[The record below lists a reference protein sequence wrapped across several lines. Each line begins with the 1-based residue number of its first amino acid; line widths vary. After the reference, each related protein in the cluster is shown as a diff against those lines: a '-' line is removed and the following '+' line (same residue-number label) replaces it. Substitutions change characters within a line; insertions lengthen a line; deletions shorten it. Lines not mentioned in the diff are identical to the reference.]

1 MTSPLPPFGFFE
13 LCAAC
18 GLPRHIGGS
27 CGVPPSPPFP
37 VAFKSVKVAYAAS
50 PGIFHREAYLEITCP
65 RCGYT
70 WREATV
76 SNVEGP

>member
-1 MTSPLPPFGFFE
+1 MISPIPPFGFFE

-37 VAFKSVKVAYAAS
+37 VRFSHVVLEDSATF
-50 PGIFHREAYLEITCP
+50 GIFHTEPCLEITCP
-65 RCGYT
+65 RCGYK